1 MQRKN
6 GFDRSMLHAVFTLAW
21 PTMLEQLTQTAV
33 QYIDTA
39 MVGSLG
45 TEATASVGATGTVNW
60 MIGSIVSAVGVGFL
74 AFISRQF
81 GAGKPERARQASAQA
96 CMVTLVLGLLLT
108 GVTLLAGP
116 HVPVWMQVD
125 PAIREQAARY
135 FMILYLPMLFRTAK
149 MIFGTVLMSVGVYF
163 FKIPNGFSTGGV
175 SGISTLLGTLTA
187 VSAATWISI
196 INVAL
201 LVVGFIFL
209 GKSTGI
215 RTVVCSLLFSGLTT
229 LFEFLFPMKA
239 PLTDEPFLEL
249 VYAMLL
255 TAIGSAMIFF
265 RRGSSGGTDIVAL
278 IIKKYFHINVGKALL
293 CSDALIALGSF
304 FVFGVRT
311 GLFSLLG
318 LFFKAFLV
326 DGIIESLDSCKC
338 FMIIT
343 SKPDEIID
351 YIIEELHH
359 SATLVEAQGAYS
371 HNNKFMVY
379 TVCRR
384 IEAIRLQREIKQVD
398 PGAFVTITTAS
409 QIIGR
414 GFRGV

>member
-1 MQRKN
+1 MEKK
-6 GFDRSMLHAVFTLAW
+6 GGAA
-21 PTMLEQLTQTAV
+21 
-33 QYIDTA
+33 
-39 MVGSLG
+39 
-45 TEATASVGATGTVNW
+45 ATVKDYLI
-60 MIGSIVSAVGVGFL
+60 MI
-74 AFISRQF
+74 
-81 GAGKPERARQASAQA
+81 
-96 CMVTLVLGLLLT
+96 C
-108 GVTLLAGP
+108 
-116 HVPVWMQVD
+116 
-125 PAIREQAARY
+125 
-135 FMILYLPMLFRTAK
+135 
-149 MIFGTVLMSVGVYF
+149 GTVLMSVGVYF

-175 SGISTLLGTLTA
+175 SGISTLLGTLTSI
-187 VSAATWISI
+187 SAATWISI

-201 LVVGFIFL
+201 LIVGFIFL

-278 IIKKYFHINVGKALL
+278 IIKKYLHINVGKALL
-293 CSDALIALGSF
+293 CSDALIAVGSF

-338 FMIIT
+338 FMIVT

-351 YIIEELHH
+351 FIIEGLHH
-359 SATLVEAQGAYS
+359 SATLVEAEGAYS
-371 HNNKFMVY
+371 HNNKYIVY

-398 PGAFVTITTAS
+398 PGAFITITTSS

>member
-1 MQRKN
+1 MDK
-6 GFDRSMLHAVFTLAW
+6 RSGAA
-21 PTMLEQLTQTAV
+21 QTV
-33 QYIDTA
+33 KDYLI
-39 MVGSLG
+39 
-45 TEATASVGATGTVNW
+45 
-60 MIGSIVSAVGVGFL
+60 MII
-74 AFISRQF
+74 
-81 GAGKPERARQASAQA
+81 
-96 CMVTLVLGLLLT
+96 
-108 GVTLLAGP
+108 
-116 HVPVWMQVD
+116 
-125 PAIREQAARY
+125 
-135 FMILYLPMLFRTAK
+135 
-149 MIFGTVLMSVGVYF
+149 GTVLMSVGVYF

-175 SGISTLLGTLTA
+175 SGISTLLETLTA
-187 VSAATWISI
+187 VSAATWIGI

-201 LVVGFIFL
+201 LIVGFIFL

-215 RTVVCSLLFSGLTT
+215 RTVVCSLLFSGLTA
-229 LFEFLFPMKA
+229 LFEVLFPLKA

-318 LFFKAFLV
+318 LFFNAFLV

-359 SATLVEAQGAYS
+359 SATLVEALGAYS

-398 PGAFVTITTAS
+398 PGAFITITTSS

>member
-1 MQRKN
+1 MNK
-6 GFDRSMLHAVFTLAW
+6 RSGAA
-21 PTMLEQLTQTAV
+21 QTV
-33 QYIDTA
+33 KDYLI
-39 MVGSLG
+39 
-45 TEATASVGATGTVNW
+45 
-60 MIGSIVSAVGVGFL
+60 MII
-74 AFISRQF
+74 
-81 GAGKPERARQASAQA
+81 
-96 CMVTLVLGLLLT
+96 
-108 GVTLLAGP
+108 
-116 HVPVWMQVD
+116 
-125 PAIREQAARY
+125 
-135 FMILYLPMLFRTAK
+135 
-149 MIFGTVLMSVGVYF
+149 GTVLMSVGVYF

-187 VSAATWISI
+187 VSAATWIGI

-201 LVVGFIFL
+201 LIVGFIFL

-398 PGAFVTITTAS
+398 PGAFVTITTSS

>member
-1 MQRKN
+1 MKK
-6 GFDRSMLHAVFTLAW
+6 RSGAA
-21 PTMLEQLTQTAV
+21 QTV
-33 QYIDTA
+33 KD
-39 MVGSLG
+39 
-45 TEATASVGATGTVNW
+45 
-60 MIGSIVSAVGVGFL
+60 
-74 AFISRQF
+74 
-81 GAGKPERARQASAQA
+81 
-96 CMVTLVLGLLLT
+96 
-108 GVTLLAGP
+108 
-116 HVPVWMQVD
+116 
-125 PAIREQAARY
+125 
-135 FMILYLPMLFRTAK
+135 YLI

-187 VSAATWISI
+187 VSAATWIGI

-201 LVVGFIFL
+201 LIVGFIFL

-398 PGAFVTITTAS
+398 PGAFVTITTSS

>member
-1 MQRKN
+1 MDK
-6 GFDRSMLHAVFTLAW
+6 RSGAA
-21 PTMLEQLTQTAV
+21 QTV
-33 QYIDTA
+33 KDYLI
-39 MVGSLG
+39 
-45 TEATASVGATGTVNW
+45 
-60 MIGSIVSAVGVGFL
+60 MII
-74 AFISRQF
+74 
-81 GAGKPERARQASAQA
+81 
-96 CMVTLVLGLLLT
+96 
-108 GVTLLAGP
+108 
-116 HVPVWMQVD
+116 
-125 PAIREQAARY
+125 
-135 FMILYLPMLFRTAK
+135 
-149 MIFGTVLMSVGVYF
+149 GTVLMSVGVYF

-175 SGISTLLGTLTA
+175 SGISTLLETLTA
-187 VSAATWISI
+187 VSAATWIGI

-201 LVVGFIFL
+201 LIVGFIFL

-318 LFFKAFLV
+318 LFFNAFLV

-343 SKPDEIID
+343 SKPEDIIN

-371 HNNKFMVY
+371 HNNKYMVY

-398 PGAFVTITTAS
+398 PGAFITITTSS

>member
-1 MQRKN
+1 MDK
-6 GFDRSMLHAVFTLAW
+6 RSGAA
-21 PTMLEQLTQTAV
+21 QTV
-33 QYIDTA
+33 KDYLI
-39 MVGSLG
+39 
-45 TEATASVGATGTVNW
+45 
-60 MIGSIVSAVGVGFL
+60 MIA
-74 AFISRQF
+74 
-81 GAGKPERARQASAQA
+81 
-96 CMVTLVLGLLLT
+96 
-108 GVTLLAGP
+108 
-116 HVPVWMQVD
+116 
-125 PAIREQAARY
+125 
-135 FMILYLPMLFRTAK
+135 
-149 MIFGTVLMSVGVYF
+149 GTVLMSVGVYF

-187 VSAATWISI
+187 VSAATWIGI

-201 LVVGFIFL
+201 LIVGFIFL

-215 RTVVCSLLFSGLTT
+215 RTVVCSLLFSGLTA
-229 LFEFLFPMKA
+229 LFEVLFPLKA

-398 PGAFVTITTAS
+398 PGAFITITTSS

>member
-1 MQRKN
+1 
-6 GFDRSMLHAVFTLAW
+6 
-21 PTMLEQLTQTAV
+21 
-33 QYIDTA
+33 
-39 MVGSLG
+39 
-45 TEATASVGATGTVNW
+45 
-60 MIGSIVSAVGVGFL
+60 
-74 AFISRQF
+74 
-81 GAGKPERARQASAQA
+81 
-96 CMVTLVLGLLLT
+96 
-108 GVTLLAGP
+108 
-116 HVPVWMQVD
+116 
-125 PAIREQAARY
+125 
-135 FMILYLPMLFRTAK
+135 

-163 FKIPNGFSTGGV
+163 FKIPNGFSTGGG

-201 LVVGFIFL
+201 LIVGFIFL

-398 PGAFVTITTAS
+398 PGAFITITTSS

>member
-1 MQRKN
+1 MKK
-6 GFDRSMLHAVFTLAW
+6 RSGAA
-21 PTMLEQLTQTAV
+21 QTV
-33 QYIDTA
+33 KDYLI
-39 MVGSLG
+39 
-45 TEATASVGATGTVNW
+45 
-60 MIGSIVSAVGVGFL
+60 MII
-74 AFISRQF
+74 
-81 GAGKPERARQASAQA
+81 
-96 CMVTLVLGLLLT
+96 
-108 GVTLLAGP
+108 
-116 HVPVWMQVD
+116 
-125 PAIREQAARY
+125 
-135 FMILYLPMLFRTAK
+135 
-149 MIFGTVLMSVGVYF
+149 GTVLMSVGVYF

-175 SGISTLLGTLTA
+175 SGISTLLETLTA
-187 VSAATWISI
+187 VSAATWIGI

-201 LVVGFIFL
+201 LIVGFIFL

-215 RTVVCSLLFSGLTT
+215 RTVVCSLLFSGLTA
-229 LFEFLFPMKA
+229 LFEVLFPLKA

-318 LFFKAFLV
+318 LFFNAFLV

-359 SATLVEAQGAYS
+359 SATLVEALGAYS

-398 PGAFVTITTAS
+398 PGAFITITTSS

>member
-1 MQRKN
+1 MDK
-6 GFDRSMLHAVFTLAW
+6 RSGAA
-21 PTMLEQLTQTAV
+21 QTV
-33 QYIDTA
+33 KD
-39 MVGSLG
+39 
-45 TEATASVGATGTVNW
+45 
-60 MIGSIVSAVGVGFL
+60 
-74 AFISRQF
+74 
-81 GAGKPERARQASAQA
+81 
-96 CMVTLVLGLLLT
+96 
-108 GVTLLAGP
+108 
-116 HVPVWMQVD
+116 
-125 PAIREQAARY
+125 
-135 FMILYLPMLFRTAK
+135 YLI

-201 LVVGFIFL
+201 LIVGFIFL

-215 RTVVCSLLFSGLTT
+215 RTVVCSLLFSGLTA
-229 LFEFLFPMKA
+229 LFEVLFPLKA

-343 SKPDEIID
+343 SKPDEIIY

-398 PGAFVTITTAS
+398 PGAFITITTSS